1 MKHWS
6 DKLTYSPC
14 AEALTWLKTQPDA
27 QTAWN
32 ESERGDWML
41 YHAGK
46 LAGEPGSDARRP
58 LVLAACE
65 CARLVLPHVKAGENR
80 PLLAIETAER
90 WARGETNAPT
100 LQEVRHATYAADAAA
115 AATYAAYAA
124 ADAADAADAAAAAAA
139 ATYAADA
146 AAAAAAAT
154 YAAAAAAAATYAAYA
169 ATYAA
174 DAAAA
179 AAAAYADAAAYA
191 ATYAATYAA
200 YGATYAAADAADA
213 ADAAARAKALAIC
226 ADIVRKHYQ
235 KVPT

>member
-65 CARLVLPHVKAGENR
+65 CARLVLPRVKAGENR

-100 LQEVRHATYAADAAA
+100 LQEVRHATYAA
-115 AATYAAYAA
+115 AATYAAYGATYA
-124 ADAADAADAAAAAAA
+124 ADA

-146 AAAAAAAT
+146 AAAAAAAAT
-154 YAAAAAAAATYAAYA
+154 YAYAYAAATYAV
-169 ATYAA
+169 
-174 DAAAA
+174 
-179 AAAAYADAAAYA
+179 
-191 ATYAATYAA
+191 
-200 YGATYAAADAADA
+200 
-213 ADAAARAKALAIC
+213 AARAKALAIC

>member
-65 CARLVLPHVKAGENR
+65 CARLVLLRVKAGETR
-80 PLLAIETAER
+80 PLLAIEAAER
-90 WARGETNAPT
+90 WARGGADAPT
-100 LQEVRHATYAADAAA
+100 LQEVRRAADAAYA
-115 AATYAAYAA
+115 AAAYAAAYAAYAA
-124 ADAADAADAAAAAAA
+124 ADAAYAAYDAADAAAAYAAADAAYAAAYAAYAAADAAYDAADAAAAAE
-139 ATYAADA
+139 
-146 AAAAAAAT
+146 
-154 YAAAAAAAATYAAYA
+154 
-169 ATYAA
+169 
-174 DAAAA
+174 
-179 AAAAYADAAAYA
+179 
-191 ATYAATYAA
+191 
-200 YGATYAAADAADA
+200 
-213 ADAAARAKALAIC
+213 AARAKTLAIC
-226 ADIVRKHYQ
+226 ADIVRKHYP
-235 KVPT
+235 KVPL